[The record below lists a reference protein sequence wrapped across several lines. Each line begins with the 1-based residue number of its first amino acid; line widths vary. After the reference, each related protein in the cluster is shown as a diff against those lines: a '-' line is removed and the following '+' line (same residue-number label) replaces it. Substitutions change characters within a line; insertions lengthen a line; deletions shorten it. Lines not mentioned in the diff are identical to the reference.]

1 MTPSLRFYFSILDK
15 IAPQYAANK
24 VYHVLSNP
32 RQRKLRD
39 FEDEVLNKSEQE
51 IISFKNFQIQT
62 YRWGKDNSRKA
73 ICVHGWEGQ
82 AGNFGAIVNMLVDKD
97 FEVFAVDAPAHGYSS
112 RGDTSMF
119 EYIELVTQ
127 IAKEEK
133 PEIIISHSFGSVV
146 TAGVLRRNPDIE
158 VKDWIMVTTP
168 HNFRERILDVSK
180 ALNVT
185 YRTVD
190 RLIKLIEDSTG
201 EHIDDLNMSEF
212 TRDLPN
218 LDQALIIHSKQDK
231 ILPIETS
238 RMVHETMPKS
248 ELIELENL
256 GHYKILWADEVISII
271 KERIT

>member
-1 MTPSLRFYFSILDK
+1 MTHATLPLYQQM
-15 IAPQYAANK
+15 PP
-24 VYHVLSNP
+24 NP
-32 RQRKLRD
+32 HTTKRNAK
-39 FEDEVLNKSEQE
+39 
-51 IISFKNFQIQT
+51 KN
-62 YRWGKDNSRKA
+62 NSKNPPNR
-73 ICVHGWEGQ
+73 HQGGE
-82 AGNFGAIVNMLVDKD
+82 
-97 FEVFAVDAPAHGYSS
+97 
-112 RGDTSMF
+112 
-119 EYIELVTQ
+119 
-127 IAKEEK
+127 AKEEK

-185 YRTVD
+185 NRTVD
-190 RLIKLIEDSTG
+190 RLIKFIEDSTG

>member
-1 MTPSLRFYFSILDK
+1 MTPSLRLYFSILDK
-15 IAPQYAANK
+15 LAPQLAAKK
-24 VYHVLSNP
+24 VFDVLSNP

-39 FEDEVLNKSEQE
+39 FEDEILNKSEKE
-51 IISFKNFQIQT
+51 TISFGAFQIQT
-62 YRWGKDNSRKA
+62 YRWGIGNGRKA

-82 AGNFGAIVNMLVDKD
+82 AGNFGAIVNLLVDQG
-97 FEVFAVDAPAHGYSS
+97 FEVFAADAPGHGYSS

-119 EYIELVTQ
+119 EYIDLVNQ
-127 IAKEEK
+127 IATQEQ

-146 TAGVLRRNPDIE
+146 TAGVFRRNLDLK

-168 HNFRERILDVSK
+168 HNFRERIMDVSK

-185 YRTVD
+185 DRTVD
-190 RLIKLIEDSTG
+190 RLVNFIETSTG

-212 TRDLPN
+212 TKDLPH
-218 LDQALIIHSKQDK
+218 LEKALIIHSKHDK

-238 RMVHETMPKS
+238 RKVHETMPNS

-256 GHYKILWADEVISII
+256 GHYKILWAEEVLQII
-271 KERIT
+271 KNRIS